1 MGCILSTAAPQN
13 GLVHT
18 LISQNMN
25 PFQHKF
31 TTFSAN
37 LSEKN
42 AAHTAQTVTTKSGEV
57 FADKPFTIEYK
68 GIYTTAKVG
77 QSLAQGVTFLTTA
90 ALGVFALSHIVPL
103 WFGIYI
109 AIPLGLLFAFG
120 VEKIKRST
128 LQIAAKHYLK
138 YGELGAVGAV
148 AAIVMCV
155 SIGAALYGAK
165 ELPGVVYAQPQRTKD
180 NHSAQ
185 ELQKQA
191 DAVQA
196 DINRLQS
203 KLDSKAGNW
212 VAENKTL
219 PRLQKQRAELVAQ
232 KTQAEQAAGQQAE
245 QEHSEAV
252 TDRAAKV
259 DKMQVYAVGAA
270 IVAELIFL
278 FCTGFILYYLFRHY
292 AEENPDQKAEQAA
305 TIATQTNGA
314 TYSHGTQI
322 KNGKV
327 PTVANLSVTGQTF
340 TLRTEPEKSRFAKC
354 LHCAKDYEK
363 RTTFQKYCSEI
374 CRVAAWESNTGR
386 NLKKGKHTSLPNT

>member
-1 MGCILSTAAPQN
+1 MS
-13 GLVHT
+13 
-18 LISQNMN
+18 N
-25 PFQHKF
+25 PFTHKF

-37 LSEKN
+37 LAGKN
-42 AAHTAQTVTTKSGEV
+42 AEHTTEAVTTKSSEV
-57 FADKPFTIEYK
+57 FADKPFTVEYK
-68 GIYTTAKVG
+68 GIYSTAKVG
-77 QSLAQGVTFLTTA
+77 QSIAQLVTFLTTA
-90 ALGVFALSHIVPL
+90 ALGVFALNHIVPL
-103 WFGIYI
+103 WWGIYI
-109 AIPLGLLFAFG
+109 AIPLGFLFSFG
-120 VEKIKRST
+120 VEKVKRST

-138 YGELGAVGAV
+138 YSEFGAVGIV
-148 AAIVMCV
+148 ALLVMLV

-180 NHSAQ
+180 LQSAQ

-203 KLDSKAGNW
+203 KLDGNKGNW
-212 VAENKTL
+212 VAENRTL
-219 PRLQKQRAELVAQ
+219 PKLQKQRADLIAE
-232 KTQAEQAAGQQAE
+232 KTKAEQAAGQQAE
-245 QEHSEAV
+245 TEHSEAV

-278 FCTGFILYYLFRHY
+278 FCTGFILYYLFRHF
-292 AEENPDQKAEQAA
+292 AEQNPDQKAEQAA
-305 TIATQTNGA
+305 TIATQTNGV
-314 TYSHGTQI
+314 TYQGSTQV

-327 PTVANLSVTGQTF
+327 PTAANLSVTGQTF
-340 TLRTEPEKSRFAKC
+340 TLRSEPEKSRSAKC
-354 LHCAKDYEK
+354 LYCSSEYER